1 MSQPPIDTTAIT
13 PLIRR
18 VREGDRAAENELA
31 QAILARFEALARR
44 MLHKFPG
51 VRRYEDTADL
61 VQEAMIRLLR
71 SLREVSP
78 TNTREF
84 FGLAAEQ
91 IRRQLLDLLKRHRQT
106 LNRRRE
112 AAAEPASP
120 AADDADLTRWAAFH
134 EAVSR
139 LPVEER
145 EVFMLSYYHNWTQAE
160 MAELFQVNERTVRRR
175 WEAANASMREF
186 LTDDPT

>member
-1 MSQPPIDTTAIT
+1 MSQPPIDTTAIA
-13 PLIRR
+13 PLLKRL
-18 VREGDRAAENELA
+18 REGDRSAENELA

-61 VQEAMIRLLR
+61 VQESMIRLLR

-91 IRRQLLDLLKRHRQT
+91 IRRQLLDLLKRHKQA
-106 LNRRRE
+106 LNKRRE

-120 AADDADLTRWAAFH
+120 ADDADLTRWAAFH
-134 EAVSR
+134 EAVSQ

-160 MAELFQVNERTVRRR
+160 MAELFQVEERTIRRR
-175 WEAANASMREF
+175 WKAANTSMREF
-186 LTDDPT
+186 LTDDPK